1 MLIILLN
8 NLYVDSINTATC
20 KSLNDYETYDK
31 IYTNEFLDN
40 TKLYETALSYHS
52 FGTFKEN
59 TKEYLNI
66 DMSRFLAAGCNIS
79 MSQAFQNVLDAKTEI
94 ITKDNNYYNKYYA
107 LYYEYVETKK
117 YSLVNDDADESSLS
131 NINNMSIGFKNSLE
145 KLANGQMSYSNFFD

>member
-59 TKEYLNI
+59 TKEYL
-66 DMSRFLAAGCNIS
+66 
-79 MSQAFQNVLDAKTEI
+79 
-94 ITKDNNYYNKYYA
+94 
-107 LYYEYVETKK
+107 
-117 YSLVNDDADESSLS
+117 
-131 NINNMSIGFKNSLE
+131 
-145 KLANGQMSYSNFFD
+145 MSYTLKNLFI